1 MITPPIN
8 VPKGSNGK
16 SPETL
21 PYFPKGTVRCSGV
34 PTFRSQMARDFGCI
48 LDVDKNVRSWSCLTT
63 KLVRGDLEHIPD
75 FTAEGQYGPTLFDVG
90 PEDGAANAW
99 VAEAASEAGLHYQTV
114 HPEKIYVGFTL
125 KNACDLLRYANWA
138 CPLGD
143 RLRLLTAL
151 EEHGSLTVSESL
163 SAFRETLAVAG
174 LASLVLNRFIHVE
187 LDDAP
192 IAPDTIVTLWRD

>member
-1 MITPPIN
+1 MTTPPVKSI
-8 VPKGSNGK
+8 PKS
-16 SPETL
+16 SDTS

-63 KLVRGDLEHIPD
+63 ELVRGDLKHIPD
-75 FTAEGQYGPTLFDVG
+75 FTAEGHYGPTLFDVVPAG
-90 PEDGAANAW
+90 GAANAW
-99 VAEAASEAGLHYQTV
+99 VVEAASEAGVHYQTV
-114 HPEKIYVGFTL
+114 HPEKVYVGFTL
-125 KNACDLLRYANWA
+125 KNACDLLRYANWT

-151 EEHGSLTVSESL
+151 EEQGSLTISESL
-163 SAFRETLAVAG
+163 SAFQETLAVAG
-174 LASLVLNRFIHVE
+174 LASLVLNRFIDIE
-187 LDDAP
+187 LDNAP